1 MGEEHIKEQEL
12 AEEAVE
18 ASALGRRQFVLGLG
32 GLISAFITGQVLRSK
47 ASATLPSVESTGEKL
62 PTKKEFF
69 EIALR
74 QRKNG
79 IARLGSQPADLAD
92 EIQRPAGTLQKTALN
107 REPERSPKAIE
118 QVSFTIAPPAPSSS
132 DDVEH
137 SLPEGALDRMEA
149 DVARALEKPK
159 RHWGMVIDLRKCIGC
174 KACTVACK
182 AENVTS
188 PGVSYMV
195 VMEQE
200 VGTYPNAR
208 RTFLPRPCFQ
218 CDNPPCVP
226 VCPVGATWKQEED
239 GIVVIDYDA
248 CIGCRYCEMACP
260 YSARYFDF
268 GEYYNPPE
276 FRQEYEVTP
285 IPEYRENRVRENGAS
300 PIGNVRK
307 CTFCLHRVDE
317 GLLPACVATCV
328 GRALHFGDLDDPES
342 LVFELLNSHA
352 TIRLKEE
359 LGTEPSVYY
368 LI

>member
-1 MGEEHIKEQEL
+1 MAEEHIKEQEL

-18 ASALGRRQFVLGLG
+18 EPALGRRQFVLGLG
-32 GLISAFITGQVLRSK
+32 GLTSALLAGPALRSNGG
-47 ASATLPSVESTGEKL
+47 ATAAAGEL
-62 PTKKEFF
+62 PTKEEFF
-69 EIALR
+69 EMAWQ
-74 QRKNG
+74 QRDNG
-79 IARLGSQPADLAD
+79 VAGPGPQPASLAD
-92 EIQRPAGTLQKTALN
+92 EVRQLAGSLQKVAFE
-107 REPERSPKAIE
+107 REPERPPQAVEQAAVAITSSA
-118 QVSFTIAPPAPSSS
+118 QSSSS
-132 DDVEH
+132 DDAEQP
-137 SLPEGALDRMEA
+137 LPDGALDRMEA
-149 DVARALEKPK
+149 DVARALQKPK
-159 RHWGMVIDLRKCIGC
+159 RHWSMVIDLRKCIAC

-188 PGVSYMV
+188 PAVSYMV

-208 RTFLPRPCFQ
+208 RTFVPRPCFQ

-226 VCPVGATWKQEED
+226 VCPVGATWKQEAD

-260 YSARYFDF
+260 YGARYFDF

-276 FRQEYEVTP
+276 VRQEYEVTP
-285 IPEYRENRVRENGAS
+285 IPEYRENRVREDGVS

-307 CTFCLHRVDE
+307 CTFCLHRVTE

>member
-1 MGEEHIKEQEL
+1 MRKERVKEQKL
-12 AEEAVE
+12 AEGPGEPLAF
-18 ASALGRRQFVLGLG
+18 GRRQFASGLG
-32 GLISAFITGQVLRSK
+32 GLTSALVAGQALRSN
-47 ASATLPSVESTGEKL
+47 ASAATTAAEKL
-62 PTKKEFF
+62 PTKEEFF
-69 EIALR
+69 AIALQ
-74 QRKNG
+74 QRNNDVTRPG
-79 IARLGSQPADLAD
+79 PQPADLTGEVQRRPGALQEMAFD
-92 EIQRPAGTLQKTALN
+92 QAFAQRPETSGAISAAIASPDPPPSNGTTQ
-107 REPERSPKAIE
+107 
-118 QVSFTIAPPAPSSS
+118 
-132 DDVEH
+132 
-137 SLPEGALDRMEA
+137 EGALDRMEA
-149 DVARALEKPK
+149 DVARALQKPS
-159 RHWGMVIDLRKCIGC
+159 RDWGMVIDLRKCIAC

-188 PGVSYMV
+188 PGVSYRV

-200 VGTYPNAR
+200 VGTYPNSR

-260 YSARYFDF
+260 YGARYFDF

-307 CTFCLHRVDE
+307 CTFCLHRVNE
-317 GLLPACVATCV
+317 GMLPACVATCV

>member
-1 MGEEHIKEQEL
+1 LGSL
-12 AEEAVE
+12 T
-18 ASALGRRQFVLGLG
+18 SALVAGR
-32 GLISAFITGQVLRSK
+32 VLRSK
-47 ASATLPSVESTGEKL
+47 ASTALLPVKGTGEKL
-62 PTKKEFF
+62 PTKEEFF
-69 EIALR
+69 EITLS
-74 QRKNG
+74 QRDNHTT
-79 IARLGSQPADLAD
+79 RLGPQPANLVGEVRGLAGALQ
-92 EIQRPAGTLQKTALN
+92 ESTLDQALDQPS
-107 REPERSPKAIE
+107 ETVETVSSTITLPDQSPSDGAE
-118 QVSFTIAPPAPSSS
+118 Q
-132 DDVEH
+132 
-137 SLPEGALDRMEA
+137 SLQEGALDRMEA
-149 DVARALEKPK
+149 DVARALQRPK
-159 RHWGMVIDLRKCIGC
+159 RHWGMVIDLRKCIAC

-200 VGTYPNAR
+200 IGTYPNAR
-208 RTFLPRPCFQ
+208 RMFLPRPCFQ

-260 YSARYFDF
+260 YGARYFDF

-276 FRQEYEVTP
+276 NRQAYELTP
-285 IPEYRENRVRENGAS
+285 IPEYRENRVRKDGAS

-307 CTFCLHRVDE
+307 CTFCLHRVNE
-317 GLLPACVATCV
+317 GMLPACVATCV
-328 GRALHFGDLDDPES
+328 GRALYFGDLDDPES